1 MKIRY
6 NSEYKEFIAILT
18 EHTAC
23 NMKKKKN
30 YKKEIRKSYHFSS
43 ALY

>member
-23 NMKKKKN
+23 NMKKKK
-30 YKKEIRKSYHFSS
+30 K
-43 ALY
+43 L